1 MKDEERSVL
10 TVTLSNGKFMF
21 CDDFGYTDDDIEIA
35 FGIGDKYNAFGIT
48 VDDEEAEKLLNALTD
63 VLAKRKSQT
72 V

>member
-21 CDDFGYTDDDIEIA
+21 CDDFGYADDDIEIS

-63 VLAKRKSQT
+63 ILAKRKSQT